1 MYSNK
6 LRPLTQ
12 TVAVNRPRLNA
23 LPIQDWHC
31 SRCKAML
38 KGRMVSSSE
47 ESEESTESGSSDESS
62 SSSDEETEQ
71 RAAAPSSTRI
81 SFKKSQLR
89 LGPLGKAKQEAKAA
103 ASQELNAKLKLQ
115 GSGKLPRYII
125 AIWVALFSRS

>member
-1 MYSNK
+1 
-6 LRPLTQ
+6 
-12 TVAVNRPRLNA
+12 
-23 LPIQDWHC
+23 
-31 SRCKAML
+31 ML
-38 KGRMVSSSE
+38 KGRVVSSSSE

-103 ASQELNAKLKLQ
+103 ASR
-115 GSGKLPRYII
+115 KLPRYRCHLGCI
-125 AIWVALFSRS
+125 LLKMPYRC

>member
-1 MYSNK
+1 MSREYKYSNN

-38 KGRMVSSSE
+38 KGRMVSSSSE

-62 SSSDEETEQ
+62 GSDEETEQ
-71 RAAAPSSTRI
+71 RAAAPSSRI

-103 ASQELNAKLKLQ
+103 ASR
-115 GSGKLPRYII
+115 KLPRYRCHLGCI
-125 AIWVALFSRS
+125 LLKMPYRC